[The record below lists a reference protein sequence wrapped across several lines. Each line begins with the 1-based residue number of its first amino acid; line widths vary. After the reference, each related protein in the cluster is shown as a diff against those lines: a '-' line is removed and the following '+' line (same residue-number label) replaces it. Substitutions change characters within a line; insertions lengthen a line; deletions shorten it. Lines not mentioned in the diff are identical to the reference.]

1 VLGMAHLWVVTDS
14 RQAAQRMPA
23 ALVKTLAGRGIRPR
37 VVIADRGV
45 PSLRGLEPGDLV
57 VGRTRHRAGLAL
69 LEAAELHGGRT
80 FPPREAVRTVRNKA
94 EATLSLARAGIR
106 VPPTVV
112 AYSPEQAVYVG
123 FPMILKPVFGE
134 GARGVRVVH
143 GPLALEMAGWDGTPL
158 LAQSYVET
166 GGVDLTLY
174 VAGEHV
180 WAVRRPSPLLVP
192 HAGARRVGLTL
203 ELRALAVDCA
213 DQFGLRLLSVDVLE
227 TPSGPVV
234 VDVDEFPN
242 YTGIDEAPEVIADV
256 LQERLAH
263 VSAGNGG

>member
-1 VLGMAHLWVVTDS
+1 MTRLWVVTDS
-14 RQAAQRMPA
+14 EHAAQRMPA
-23 ALVKTLAGRGIRPR
+23 ALVQTLAVRGIHPR
-37 VVIADRGV
+37 VVVADRERA
-45 PSLRGLEPGDLV
+45 SLRGLEAGDLV
-57 VGRTRHRAGLAL
+57 VGRTRDRAGLAL
-69 LEAAELHGGRT
+69 LEAAELHGART
-80 FPPREAVRTVRNKA
+80 FPSHAAVRTVRNKA

-112 AYSPEQAVYVG
+112 AYSPEQAVHVG
-123 FPMILKPVFGE
+123 FPMVLKPVFGE

-143 GPLALEMAGWDGTPL
+143 GPLALEMDGWDGTPV
-158 LAQSYVET
+158 LAQAYVET

-192 HAGARRVGLTL
+192 DAGARRVGLTRL
-203 ELRALAVDCA
+203 LRTLAVSCA
-213 DQFGLRLLSVDVLE
+213 ERFGLQLMSLDVLE
-227 TPSGPVV
+227 PPAGPVV

-256 LQERLAH
+256 LQERLEHATAH
-263 VSAGNGG
+263 NGG